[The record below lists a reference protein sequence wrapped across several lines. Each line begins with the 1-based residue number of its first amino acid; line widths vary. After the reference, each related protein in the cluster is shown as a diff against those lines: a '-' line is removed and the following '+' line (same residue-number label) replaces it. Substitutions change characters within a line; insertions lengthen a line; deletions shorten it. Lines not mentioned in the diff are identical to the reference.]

1 MLSSSPVVVAATEP
15 IEALV
20 SSTVPTEFDDVGVA
34 APADFV
40 AVALPTD
47 FVTVVLE
54 PVAPAAV
61 AGPPGCAEQLKIG
74 RISMETLRHAPWD
87 THLEPV
93 HEAEE
98 EDSSFVVF
106 LDPSTPPMAPA
117 TAPTMIKA
125 AIIITM
131 RKVFLDMPQYLRAR
145 S

>member
-1 MLSSSPVVVAATEP
+1 MVLAATEP
-15 IEALV
+15 IEAAV
-20 SSTVPTEFDDVGVA
+20 SSAVPTEPTGLEEVGVVV
-34 APADFV
+34 PDDFV
-40 AVALPTD
+40 AVVPPIDL
-47 FVTVVLE
+47 VTIVLE
-54 PVAPAAV
+54 PVVPAPAAV
-61 AGPPGCAEQLKIG
+61 AGPPDCAEQLKIG

-106 LDPSTPPMAPA
+106 FDPSTPPMAPA